1 MKNRADVSF
10 YGIMNSGENQLFL
23 VSLKQNAR
31 GVTSFFISLRCV
43 LKVIDRNEEEIDL
56 KFYLR
61 FKKWGTT
68 DEERR
73 NHPLCEASD
82 EGI

>member
-56 KFYLR
+56 TSKGLREMKFY
-61 FKKWGTT
+61 F
-68 DEERR
+68 RR
-73 NHPLCEASD
+73 KE
-82 EGI
+82 